1 MQSAVSKC
9 PYNEC
14 HSQCQS
20 RASGS
25 VSEDND
31 RFIRDVL
38 RSALDSLGGA
48 KPAWAAEAWALL
60 ADVLASDYLHHWN
73 GAGSAE
79 RDEAE
84 KAAKEALAIDDKL
97 ALAHY
102 ANGFVQRA
110 MGNHKG
116 AKAAF
121 EVTTTLDSSFFRAY
135 AQQANECITL
145 GEPDKA
151 LLLVQKA
158 IDNSPHDASLG
169 MFYWIKGR
177 AYFFLGNYSD
187 AVPWLKKS
195 IEERPTVWYNRL
207 YLVSAYAQTGNAAD
221 LREAKNAL
229 SAFTEKFGPHTI
241 TDVISKEAANPGGDG
256 QVDDGRARFHD
267 GLRKAGM

>member
-1 MQSAVSKC
+1 M
-9 PYNEC
+9 
-14 HSQCQS
+14 
-20 RASGS
+20 
-25 VSEDND
+25 
-31 RFIRDVL
+31 
-38 RSALDSLGGA
+38 
-48 KPAWAAEAWALL
+48 
-60 ADVLASDYLHHWN
+60 ASDYLHHWN

-221 LREAKNAL
+221 LRKRKTRFPL
-229 SAFTEKFGPHTI
+229 SLEIRPAYDYGRNY
-241 TDVISKEAANPGGDG
+241 KEAANPGGDG